1 VVFVI
6 VSSMRL
12 KLLLRLRDFSWLLPY
27 AALEHALRVAQ
38 LTKQLEEC
46 CATYEKLAFSE
57 SAAAAASS
65 DEPE

>member
-1 VVFVI
+1 
-6 VSSMRL
+6 MRL
-12 KLLLRLRDFSWLLPY
+12 KLLLRLRDYSWLLPY

-46 CATYEKLAFSE
+46 CATYEKLAFGE
-57 SAAAAASS
+57 SAAAAAAGS